1 MRTYRKRPLQ
11 MRSCAHCHQAFESNH
26 KRAIYC
32 GNSCSTLA
40 YYARKKQVLPP
51 AEVSRTASAPES
63 EAVALQAPP
72 AKSAPMTLAL
82 NVTNVSVLAAS
93 SLVADGVKRM
103 VQLVGEWLTPP
114 PQGPSTWLPVIFKL
128 IKDPLVSF
136 QFPGWGEPRFFVPVP
151 WQGELFYYRA
161 AQDLLFWQAPDGLCH
176 QLTQQVQF
184 KQLTARLRV
193 EKLAQQYVPTYTAAT
208 LPNLPKNLG

>member
-1 MRTYRKRPLQ
+1 MRTYRKRPFQ
-11 MRSCAHCHQAFESNH
+11 VRHCVHCHQAFETNH

-40 YYARKKQVLPP
+40 YNARKKQVLPP
-51 AEVSRTASAPES
+51 VEAALTAKPITSDPP
-63 EAVALQAPP
+63 ALHAPP
-72 AKSAPMTLAL
+72 AEAMPVTLAV
-82 NVTNVSVLAAS
+82 NMTNVSLLTAS
-93 SLVADGVKRM
+93 SLLADGVKRM
-103 VQLVGEWLTPP
+103 GQLVGEWLTPP
-114 PQGPSTWLPVIFKL
+114 VVGPATWLPTLFKL
-128 IKDPLVSF
+128 VKQPLVSF
-136 QFPGWGEPRFFVPVP
+136 QFPDWEEPRFFVPVP

-176 QLTQQVQF
+176 QLTQQAQF
-184 KQLTARLRV
+184 TQLLGRLRL

>member
-1 MRTYRKRPLQ
+1 MRTYRKRPFQ
-11 MRSCAHCHQAFESNH
+11 VRSCVHCHQAFETNH

-40 YYARKKQVLPP
+40 YYARKKQALPP
-51 AEVSRTASAPES
+51 TEAALTSLGKATDTA
-63 EAVALQAPP
+63 ALQAPP
-72 AKSAPMTLAL
+72 AEAAPVTLAL
-82 NVTNVSVLAAS
+82 NMTNVSLLTAS
-93 SLVADGVKRM
+93 SLLADGVKRM
-103 VQLVGEWLTPP
+103 AQLVGEWLTPP
-114 PQGPSTWLPVIFKL
+114 PLGPATWLPALFKL
-128 IKDPLVSF
+128 IKEPLVSF
-136 QFPGWGEPRFFVPVP
+136 QFPGWDEPRFFVPVP

-184 KQLTARLRV
+184 TQLLTRLRA

-208 LPNLPKNLG
+208 LQNLPKNLG